1 MKKLTDNEKIL
12 AGKLWDT
19 GNGINVIAT
28 VIDIKRREMNMH
40 YLAEQVAE
48 ELANRVGIAG
58 EGTDD

>member
-28 VIDIKRREMNMH
+28 VIDDKRREMNMH